1 MFRYFT
7 VCFVLSSYFGCSVH
21 FEKGTFADG
30 RHGYRSPAEA
40 DEGDAGYSNLTR
52 PQKQMLMAVW
62 QFWITICEAFSMLDN
77 TGFVAF
83 GRYDCVAIKERGLY
97 PDDEL

>member
-7 VCFVLSSYFGCSVH
+7 VRFVLSSYFGCSVQ

-40 DEGDAGYSNLTR
+40 DEGDAGYSDLIR
-52 PQKQMLMAVW
+52 PQKQMFMTGW
-62 QFWITICEAFSMLDN
+62 QFRITICEAFTMFDN

-83 GRYDCVAIKERGLY
+83 GRYDCMAIKEGGLY
-97 PDDEL
+97 RDDEL